1 MEPKRLRLEGSTLPE
16 LQARVAAEHGDG
28 ARIIAAEQVTVGG
41 IRGFFAKRH
50 IEVTVEVPADEPA
63 EILVAVPSS
72 RRRASHARDELST
85 RLGIAALLDD
95 ADDAESLLHG
105 DRAPWPT
112 GGAVPAGPAPA
123 SPASAGPAPAGP
135 APTGPAPARRRA
147 REAAAS
153 ADVVSTDTPDFARL
167 MDELTFATSPARAA
181 QAVAVPV
188 PLPWHA
194 VATTDAAAAAAAQDS
209 VELTP
214 GAPRILDGPGDLVVL
229 IGLHAD
235 VLEAARLLS
244 SGPTAPMV
252 DSTDHAV
259 TDRRSAL
266 AARARG
272 VEQGRGVL
280 VVRGLPA
287 RPGTHP
293 AGPHSAGPQPAG
305 PVAALGADQ
314 VWAVVHAGRKPSDTA
329 RWVRDAGADVSID
342 GIAVLGI
349 DSTATPGTVR
359 ELGLPIGWLAPAP
372 APEPAASAG
381 PSDPIAIG

>member
-1 MEPKRLRLEGSTLPE
+1 MEPRRLRLEGATLPE
-16 LQARVAAEHGDG
+16 LQARVVAEHGDG

-50 IEVTVEVPADEPA
+50 IEVTVEVPADDPA
-63 EILVAVPSS
+63 DILVAVPSG
-72 RRRASHARDELST
+72 RRRAAHIRDELST

-105 DRAPWPT
+105 DRAPGPT
-112 GGAVPAGPAPA
+112 FGGTLSGAASN
-123 SPASAGPAPAGP
+123 SPASTGPASTSA
-135 APTGPAPARRRA
+135 APARRRA
-147 REAAAS
+147 RQAAAS
-153 ADVVSTDTPDFARL
+153 PDVVSTDTPDFARL

-181 QAVAVPV
+181 QPVAVPTPV
-188 PLPWHA
+188 PWAA
-194 VATTDAAAAAAAQDS
+194 VAPTDAAAAAAPQDS
-209 VELTP
+209 VKLTP
-214 GAPRILDGPGDLVVL
+214 GAPRILAGPGDLVLL
-229 IGLHAD
+229 IGLHDD
-235 VLEAARLLS
+235 VLEAARLIS
-244 SGPTAPMV
+244 NGPTAPIF
-252 DSTDHAV
+252 DGTDHAM

-272 VEQGRGVL
+272 VERGRGIL
-280 VVRGLPA
+280 VVQGL
-287 RPGTHP
+287 
-293 AGPHSAGPQPAG
+293 PAG

-349 DSTATPGTVR
+349 ETTATPGTVR

-372 APEPAASAG
+372 AATAG
-381 PSDPIAIG
+381 PSDPFAIG